1 MLLRIIG
8 RFCCSSLQKAWTVEF
23 KETLEGLADED
34 NEIVRDVSNYT
45 LSLRFFK
52 FQSKP
57 ITYDISVLLSRRPN
71 VRLQN

>member
-34 NEIVRDVSNYT
+34 NETVRDVNTSFEH
-45 LSLRFFK
+45 FFHLFMVK
-52 FQSKP
+52 FK
-57 ITYDISVLLSRRPN
+57 
-71 VRLQN
+71 

>member
-34 NEIVRDVSNYT
+34 HETVREVNTSTND
-45 LSLRFFK
+45 F
-52 FQSKP
+52 
-57 ITYDISVLLSRRPN
+57 
-71 VRLQN
+71 